1 MSGTFNFAARSVLVT
16 GGASGIGRGIV
27 EAYLREGARVAFTY
41 VTSRAGAQE
50 IEAGAAPGQAVVI
63 AADLRTEAECG
74 RVVALAEKTLGPL
87 DCLVANAGG
96 LLARAA
102 TLETSVALWQE
113 AFEVNVL
120 TTVLICKA
128 ALPGMIAR
136 RRGSIVTMG
145 SIAAHNGGT
154 GAAHYASAKGAIH
167 TFTRALAKEVA
178 EAGIR
183 VNAVSPGLIG
193 TRFHDRFSTPAKR
206 EATVAQ
212 TPLRRE
218 GTPADVAAAC
228 LYLTSDAASFV
239 TGEVLE
245 VNGGIG
251 MY

>member
-1 MSGTFNFAARSVLVT
+1 MSSPFDFAGRSVLVT

-41 VTSRAGAQE
+41 VSSRNGARE
-50 IEAGAAPGQAVVI
+50 IEAGATPGHAI
-63 AADLRTEAECG
+63 GIEADLRTEPECA
-74 RVVALAEKTLGPL
+74 RVVALAEKTFGHV
-87 DCLVANAGG
+87 DILVANAGG
-96 LLARAA
+96 LLARVS
-102 TLETSVALWQE
+102 TIETTVALWQE

-136 RRGSIVTMG
+136 RSGSIVTMG

-193 TRFHDRFSTPAKR
+193 TRFHDRFSTPQKR
-206 EATVAQ
+206 DATVAQ